1 MGPAVVVRPA
11 GSRHPQTVHDQHEGI
26 TMSGTRSSGRR
37 EDIPAQLVAAVRP
50 IAEDQGLDLVDVEVT
65 GPPNRRVVRLVADAD
80 GGLDVD
86 RIAALS
92 RAVGDVVDDLVPTS
106 YTLEV
111 TSPGTDRPLT
121 TARDFQR
128 NHGRDVR
135 VQRDG
140 VDDVTGQVVDVAA
153 DAVHLDVDGDVVVVT
168 LADITDARVV
178 LPW

>member
-1 MGPAVVVRPA
+1 
-11 GSRHPQTVHDQHEGI
+11 
-26 TMSGTRSSGRR
+26 MSGTRRSGRR
-37 EDIPAQLVAAVRP
+37 DDLPAQLVTAVRP
-50 IAEDQGLDLVDVEVT
+50 IAEDHGLDLVDVEVT
-65 GPPNRRVVRLVADAD
+65 GPPNRRVVRLITDAE

-121 TARDFQR
+121 TPRDFLR

-135 VQRDG
+135 IQRDG
-140 VDDVTGQVVDVAA
+140 ADDVTGQVVEVSD
-153 DAVHLDVDGDVVVVT
+153 DAVHLDVDGDIVAVD

>member
-1 MGPAVVVRPA
+1 
-11 GSRHPQTVHDQHEGI
+11 
-26 TMSGTRSSGRR
+26 MSGTRRSGRR
-37 EDIPAQLVAAVRP
+37 DDLPAQLVAAVRP
-50 IAEDQGLDLVDVEVT
+50 FAEDLELDLVDVEVT

-92 RAVGDVVDDLVPTS
+92 RAVGDVVDELVPTS

-111 TSPGTDRPLT
+111 TSPGTDRPLG

-128 NHGRDVR
+128 NQGRDVR
-135 VQRDG
+135 VRRNDAE
-140 VDDVTGQVVDVAA
+140 DVTGQVVAVTD
-153 DAVHLDVDGDVVVVT
+153 DAVQLDVDGDVVVVS